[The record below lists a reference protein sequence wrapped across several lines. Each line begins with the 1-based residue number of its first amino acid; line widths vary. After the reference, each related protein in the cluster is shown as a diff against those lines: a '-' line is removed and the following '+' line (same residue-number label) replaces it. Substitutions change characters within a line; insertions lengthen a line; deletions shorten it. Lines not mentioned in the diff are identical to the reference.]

1 MVVRDVMTDYFAS
14 AHINSTFSDAMDKML
29 AEGLNNLLIVDDRN
43 QLVGRI
49 EEPLLMM
56 AAFDDQWLDNPVS
69 MHMERE
75 IISIRPDEPV
85 NQVVEK
91 FLLYRSADFPVL
103 DEGKLIGVLT
113 RRQLLLSLIHI

>member
-14 AHINSTFSDAMDKML
+14 AHINSTISDAMDKML

-56 AAFDDQWLDNPVS
+56 AAFDDQWL
-69 MHMERE
+69 
-75 IISIRPDEPV
+75 
-85 NQVVEK
+85 
-91 FLLYRSADFPVL
+91 
-103 DEGKLIGVLT
+103 G
-113 RRQLLLSLIHI
+113 LSLIHI